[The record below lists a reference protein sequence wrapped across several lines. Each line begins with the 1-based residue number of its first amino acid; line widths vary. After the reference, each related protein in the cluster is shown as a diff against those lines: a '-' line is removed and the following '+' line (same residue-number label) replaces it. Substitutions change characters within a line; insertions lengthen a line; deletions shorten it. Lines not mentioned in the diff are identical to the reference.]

1 MQRIRLHQ
9 HSLQIDAIQQLPQRR
24 DLTASVGGGVGA
36 LGDGDTQPA
45 GVEADPGHVDEVG
58 RRP

>member
-24 DLTASVGGGVGA
+24 DLTASVGGVGA

-45 GVEADPGHVDEVG
+45 GAEAHPGHVDEVG